1 MQQKQPE
8 EKLFLKHFPHSIK
21 PEPFTPQILADKTSV
36 PLFSNALTK
45 VCFQSCTQQG
55 CYQLFVLSSADSQP
69 VLCLHV
75 MSIFAK
81 KFLLILNKKTFILS
95 TLGYIFKPCPNYSIS
110 VCLQHVQTHRWFSS
124 GIWWRHNCVYA
135 SDVLNRP
142 TTRNL
147 GTVPL
152 LLTSCRLQIVLIN
165 SVVVKDEVKV
175 NTKAFY

>member
-21 PEPFTPQILADKTSV
+21 PKPFTPQILADKTSV

-81 KFLLILNKKTFILS
+81 KFLLILNKKPSFFPLWVTSL
-95 TLGYIFKPCPNYSIS
+95 NR
-110 VCLQHVQTHRWFSS
+110 VQTIPYQCVSS
-124 GIWWRHNCVYA
+124 MCRHTDGSA
-135 SDVLNRP
+135 LGFGDV
-142 TTRNL
+142 TTVFTPPMSWTDQQPETLELSRC
-147 GTVPL
+147 
-152 LLTSCRLQIVLIN
+152 S
-165 SVVVKDEVKV
+165 
-175 NTKAFY
+175 